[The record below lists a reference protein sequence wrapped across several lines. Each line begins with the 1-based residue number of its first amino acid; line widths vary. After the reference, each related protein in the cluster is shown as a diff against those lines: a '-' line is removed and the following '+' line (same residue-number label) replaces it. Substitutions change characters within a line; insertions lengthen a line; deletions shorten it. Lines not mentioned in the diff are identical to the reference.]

1 MRDGTMILVTA
12 GHVEA
17 DRCSSLNSGLRKL
30 AVAAHSSIGA
40 DNVTGLGEVSWHQ
53 GGGILV
59 D

>member
-1 MRDGTMILVTA
+1 MILVTA

-30 AVAAHSSIGA
+30 AVAAHSFVGA
-40 DNVTGLGEVSWHQ
+40 DNVTGLGEASWHQ

>member
-1 MRDGTMILVTA
+1 MILVTA

-30 AVAAHSSIGA
+30 AVAAHSFVGA
-40 DNVTGLGEVSWHQ
+40 VTGLGEASWHQ